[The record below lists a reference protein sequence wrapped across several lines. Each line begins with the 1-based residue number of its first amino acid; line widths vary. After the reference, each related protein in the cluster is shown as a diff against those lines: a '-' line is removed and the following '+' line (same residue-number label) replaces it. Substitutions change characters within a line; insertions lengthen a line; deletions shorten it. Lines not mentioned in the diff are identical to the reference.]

1 MKKHLIC
8 TALLGAIFLPTAVFS
23 MPAAAED
30 ASSTAETYTSGD
42 FSYTL
47 DDDGNATLTAYTGGK
62 DLVLPEELDGHPVTK
77 ASDYIFADNDT
88 LETVSV
94 SAAMTDLGDS
104 CFFGC
109 DNITSFSV
117 ADGNLVYAAQ
127 DDILYSKDNAFLI
140 AYPNGKTDKTFTVPD
155 GIEQIGT
162 GAFGY
167 AKLQS
172 ITMPDSVTTINEW
185 AFAYSTLTDVT
196 FSPNIT
202 AIYDY
207 AFSYCADMKDWNL
220 PEKLE
225 YIGNAA
231 FANCTGMTE
240 IKLPESLTTIGMGA
254 FTGTGLTSITV
265 PASVGS
271 IGYCAIGY
279 QDMTTPVDG
288 FIIYGV
294 TGSKA
299 QEYATET
306 DSEYSDYQNKF
317 TFVPVKDTENSIQ
330 DSEAIAEEAANAT
343 GDKSKSSTDVTKK
356 DNSKKLL
363 FGIACGVVLLIG
375 GGALLL
381 TNRPKKD
388 TSKKKQTNNQSQSN
402 VSNSKNK
409 SQESEISQHAR
420 EIAEKQRP
428 RKKSNFEK
436 KEQVNQSETDRHAKE
451 IAEKQQPRKKESSE
465 NKEQKNQLKTD
476 QYAKEITE
484 KKKQVN
490 QLNGEDHE

>member
-127 DDILYSKDNAFLI
+127 DDILYSKDNTFLI
-140 AYPNGKTDKTFTVPD
+140 AYPNGKTEKTFTVPD
-155 GIEQIGT
+155 GVEQIGT

-306 DSEYSDYQNKF
+306 DSEYSDYKNNF
-317 TFVPVKDTENSIQ
+317 TFVPVKDTGNSIQ

-388 TSKKKQTNNQSQSN
+388 TSKKKQTDSKSDSDKQTEDKQNPDQQQSA
-402 VSNSKNK
+402 SK
-409 SQESEISQHAR
+409 
-420 EIAEKQRP
+420 
-428 RKKSNFEK
+428 
-436 KEQVNQSETDRHAKE
+436 T
-451 IAEKQQPRKKESSE
+451 SS
-465 NKEQKNQLKTD
+465 D
-476 QYAKEITE
+476 
-484 KKKQVN
+484 
-490 QLNGEDHE
+490 GEDHE